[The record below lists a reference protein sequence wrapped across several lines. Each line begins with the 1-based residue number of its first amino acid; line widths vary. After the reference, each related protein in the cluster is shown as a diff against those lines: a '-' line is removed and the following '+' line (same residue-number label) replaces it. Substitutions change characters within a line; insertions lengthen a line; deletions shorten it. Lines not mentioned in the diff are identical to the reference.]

1 MRAMSGERVEAFLES
16 LKRCQATPVFLTAFY
31 ERFMDSSDEVR
42 QKFAH
47 TDFERQTRML
57 ADSLLVLAV
66 AAQGRQDSPAWES
79 LPTLA
84 ARHSK
89 RQLDVP
95 PHLYD
100 LWLECLIQ
108 SARQCDPEFSPSV
121 ERAWRETLA
130 VGIAYMKGNY
140 A

>member
-1 MRAMSGERVEAFLES
+1 MPPMLGTTVEGFLAS
-16 LKRCQATPVFLTAFY
+16 LKRCQASPLFLTSFY
-31 ERFMDSSDEVR
+31 ERFVDSSDEVR
-42 QKFAH
+42 EKFAH
-47 TDFERQTRML
+47 TDFEKQTKML

-66 AAQGRQDSPAWES
+66 AAQGRQDSPSWDA
-79 LPTLA
+79 LPRLA

-89 RQLDVP
+89 AQLDIA

-108 SARQCDPEFSPSV
+108 AVKDSDPQFSPNV
-121 ERAWRETLA
+121 EHAWRETLA